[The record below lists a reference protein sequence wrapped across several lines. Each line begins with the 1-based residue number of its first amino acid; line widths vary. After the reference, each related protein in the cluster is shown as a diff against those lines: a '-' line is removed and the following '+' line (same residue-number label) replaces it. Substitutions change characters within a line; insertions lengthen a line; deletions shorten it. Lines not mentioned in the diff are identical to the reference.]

1 MEAADRCPFPN
12 RCGYARTVL
21 TDPFGIGFTASPS
34 ISVVIHWVG
43 PPYKANR
50 TKCGGLWRPVK

>member
-12 RCGYARTVL
+12 RFGHARTVL

-34 ISVVIHWVG
+34 ISVVIH
-43 PPYKANR
+43 
-50 TKCGGLWRPVK
+50 